1 MFTNEFI
8 KYILLS
14 LKQNNQVRK
23 NMNKFTVQVA
33 LHSTKKY
40 NGVFEFD
47 NLEDAIRKVKGNI
60 IANCTAENASE
71 GMEVDDGAAY
81 FWDRDDNGH
90 CVIRKLQ
97 D

>member
-1 MFTNEFI
+1 MGIEA
-8 KYILLS
+8 
-14 LKQNNQVRK
+14 KQPSEN

-71 GMEVDDGAAY
+71 GMDVDDGAAY
-81 FWDRDDNGH
+81 YWDRDDNGH